1 MWFYSENGEQ
11 KGPVSNSDFE
21 ALRSQGV
28 IGPYTLVW
36 REGQGGWLPCST
48 AVQTGAG
55 VEISPDARK
64 VPGAGEV
71 QCSQCGRVFP
81 ETEVIRYGQA
91 SVCAECKPTFVQ
103 KLKEGVAIQTTAM
116 EYVGFGP
123 RFGAKFLDGIIGFV
137 ISWVTGFL
145 MGYIYTASGGR
156 SPLLPLFSSLT
167 GFVIVFA
174 FDIFLLLKFGATL
187 GKMAVKIKVV
197 RSDGSPVGLGTA
209 VGRRFAE
216 IVSGLIIYIG
226 YFMVIGDPE
235 CRALHDRMCDT
246 RVIRKK

>member
-28 IGPYTLVW
+28 IRPDTLVW
-36 REGQGGWLPCST
+36 REGQAGWLPCST
-48 AVQTGAG
+48 AVQTGAA
-55 VEISPDARK
+55 VEIFPDLRK

-103 KLKEGVAIQTTAM
+103 KLKEGVAIQTTPM
-116 EYVGFGP
+116 EYVGFGA
-123 RFGAKFLDGIIGFV
+123 RFAAKFLDGIVGFI

-145 MGYIYTASGGR
+145 VGYGYTSSGGT
-156 SPLLPLFSSLT
+156 SPLMPFFASVT
-167 GFVIVFA
+167 GFVVVLA
-174 FDIFLLLKFGATL
+174 FDTVLLVKFGATL

-197 RSDGSPVGLGTA
+197 RSDGSPIGLGTA
-209 VGRRFAE
+209 IGRRFAE

-226 YFMVIGDPE
+226 YFMVLWDPE
-235 CRALHDRMCDT
+235 CRALHDRICDT
-246 RVIRKK
+246 RVISKK